1 MAGHQPMR
9 DPNTPSITEVNPP
22 EPQTLNLNEIGQR
35 YLAACQRG
43 FDIAACLVAGVG
55 AAAPEKY
62 DELVKSVRC
71 RPSEQFHRGF
81 AEAKSE
87 TETYLLKAVISEALG
102 LVVPFLE
109 DIRTF
114 CAVAEWRYGSP
125 QEQSRLR
132 SILTEERTAFLAKS
146 MVSKIESL
154 SKEFGV
160 STPLAGSIFAL
171 TKAGICL
178 GARGG
183 LVSEEDVTYEGE
195 LAFSLVSLDI
205 SGGENAEPAAKVS
218 EIRRRF
224 AVGEKVHLESAD
236 YLHIVSTVA
245 MFITST
251 LHSVKRVLKDK
262 FPSAA

>member
-1 MAGHQPMR
+1 MAEHQPMR
-9 DPNTPSITEVNPP
+9 DPNTPSITEVNSP

-43 FDIAACLVAGVG
+43 FDIAACLAVG
-55 AAAPEKY
+55 AGTSSQEKY

-81 AEAKSE
+81 AEAHAE
-87 TETYLLKAVISEALG
+87 TKTYLLKTVIGEALG
-102 LVVPFLE
+102 LIVPFLE

-114 CAVAEWRYGSP
+114 CAVAGWRYGSA
-125 QEQSRLR
+125 QEQTRLR
-132 SILTEERTAFLAKS
+132 SILTEERTEFLSKS

-183 LVSEEDVTYEGE
+183 VVSEEDFTYEGE
-195 LAFSLVSLDI
+195 LAFSLVSLEIPD
-205 SGGENAEPAAKVS
+205 GANAEPAANPI
-218 EIRRRF
+218 ELRRRF
-224 AVGEKVHLESAD
+224 AVGEKVQLDDSD

-251 LHSVKRVLKDK
+251 LHSVKRVLKEK
-262 FPSAA
+262 FPHAA